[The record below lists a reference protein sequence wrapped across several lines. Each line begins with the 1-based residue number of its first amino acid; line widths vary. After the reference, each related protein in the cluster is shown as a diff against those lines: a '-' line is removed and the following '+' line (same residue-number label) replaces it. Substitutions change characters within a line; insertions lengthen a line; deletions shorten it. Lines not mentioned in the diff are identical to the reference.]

1 MITGTA
7 QRITRIAVC
16 ATLAAALAL
25 LVLVLWSWL
34 AEALSDPTVPIIL
47 VAVLL
52 VTLASFIRPESY

>member
-52 VTLASFIRPESY
+52 VTLASFIRPESH